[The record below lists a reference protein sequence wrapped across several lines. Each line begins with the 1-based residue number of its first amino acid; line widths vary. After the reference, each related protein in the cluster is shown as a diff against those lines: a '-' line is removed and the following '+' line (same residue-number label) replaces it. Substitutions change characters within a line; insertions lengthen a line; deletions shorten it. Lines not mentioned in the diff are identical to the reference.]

1 MADATH
7 PDLRGA
13 PVLITGG
20 GSGIGAALVEGF
32 ARQGARVAFVD
43 VIDAGAFA
51 ADVTARTGAEV
62 LFLACDVTDTPAL
75 GAAMDRAEAAHGP
88 LRVLVSCAANDT
100 RMEALD
106 VTEAQWDESLALNL
120 KAYFFAAQRAARG
133 MAAQGGGTIVNFTS
147 LSYLIGFTGI
157 APYVAANAGIT
168 GLTRALAREWGPLGV
183 RVNAVAPG
191 WVMTE
196 RQRRLWVTE
205 DALAA
210 FVARQCIPRPVEPE
224 DVVGPVLFLASEASA
239 MVAGQVLVVDGGI
252 AATG

>member
-13 PVLITGG
+13 PVFVTGG
-20 GSGIGAALVEGF
+20 GSGIGAALAEGF
-32 ARQGARVAFVD
+32 ARQGARVAFAD
-43 VIDAGAFA
+43 IIDAEGFA
-51 ADVTARTGAEV
+51 ADLAARTGAEV
-62 LFLACDVTDTPAL
+62 LFLRCDVTDTAAL
-75 GAAMDRAEAAHGP
+75 GAAMDRAEAAQGP

-100 RMEALD
+100 RMTALD

-120 KAYFFAAQRAARG
+120 KAYFFAAQRAAKG
-133 MAAQGGGTIVNFTS
+133 MAAQGGGAIVNFTS
-147 LSYLIGFTGI
+147 LSYLIGVTNL

-205 DALAA
+205 DSLAA
-210 FVARQCIPRPVEPE
+210 FVARQCIPRALQPE
-224 DVVGPVLFLASEASA
+224 DIVGPVLFLASEASA

>member
-1 MADATH
+1 VDATF

-13 PVLITGG
+13 PVFVTGG

-32 ARQGARVAFVD
+32 ARQGARVAFAD
-43 VIDAGAFA
+43 VLDAGSFA
-51 ADVTARTGAEV
+51 ADVAGRTGAEV
-62 LFLACDVTDTPAL
+62 LFLRCDVTDTAAL
-75 GAAMDRAEAAHGP
+75 GAAMDRAGEAQGP
-88 LRVLVSCAANDT
+88 LRVLVSCAADDT

-106 VTEAQWDESLALNL
+106 VTEAQWDWSLGLNL
-120 KAYFFAAQRAARG
+120 KPYFFAAQHAAKG
-133 MAAQGGGTIVNFTS
+133 MAARGGGTIVNFTS
-147 LSYLIGFTGI
+147 LSYLVGVTNL

-183 RVNAVAPG
+183 RVNAIAPG

-196 RQRRLWVTE
+196 RQKRLWVTE
-205 DALAA
+205 EGLAA
-210 FVARQCIPRPVEPE
+210 FVARQCIPRPVQPE
-224 DVVGPVLFLASEASA
+224 DIVGPVLFLASEASA